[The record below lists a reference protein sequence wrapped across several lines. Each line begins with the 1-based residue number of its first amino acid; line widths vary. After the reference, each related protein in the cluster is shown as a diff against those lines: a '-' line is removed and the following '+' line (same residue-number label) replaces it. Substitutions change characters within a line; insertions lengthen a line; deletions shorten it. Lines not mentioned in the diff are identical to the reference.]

1 MYMVV
6 EDPFQIASVS
16 VEQLE
21 SLSIYGL
28 MEQVIKKRTPLKLT
42 YNAYDTIYEYLKYFE
57 NSFAF

>member
-21 SLSIYGL
+21 PLSIYGL

>member
-6 EDPFQIASVS
+6 EDPFRIASVS
-16 VEQLE
+16 VEQSE
-21 SLSIYGL
+21 PLSIYGL